1 MANKTIDGLDVIDTI
16 NNDDLV
22 VLGDNS
28 TGDTPGTDVTAKKT
42 TIADLSAKIEAD
54 LSLGSAATTDSSA
67 YATAAQGALA
77 SSAVQPGDNISDLT
91 NDEDYISSDALTS
104 SSGDG
109 NVASG
114 SVIDVIA
121 LTQDQYDNRTQDA
134 NDSKKLFVITDGKT
148 KDSYVGQID
157 TLTADK
163 TYTIDLSPVTDR
175 EILSISL
182 SWTDGAGPA
191 GTVDLKVNNTS
202 VLDSGTPLS
211 LATGNTASQTLST
224 VGDVTAG
231 QAITLVASA
240 DVADITDFAFV
251 VEYQS

>member
-77 SSAVQPGDNISDLT
+77 SSAVQSDEVTL
-91 NDEDYISSDALTS
+91 N
-104 SSGDG
+104 SGG
-109 NVASG
+109 PVAAG
-114 SVIDVIA
+114 SITDVVA
-121 LTQDQYDNRTQDA
+121 LTQAEYDLRTPQGTGTDLTT
-134 NDSKKLFVITDGKT
+134 LFVITDGKT

-157 TLTADK
+157 TLGNSATYVIDYLPVTPRTVLSFKGEYTGTESGINVTLVVGATTIGTLDLTADG
-163 TYTIDLSPVTDR
+163 S
-175 EILSISL
+175 S
-182 SWTDGAGPA
+182 GF
-191 GTVDLKVNNTS
+191 TV
-202 VLDSGTPLS
+202 
-211 LATGNTASQTLST
+211 TLSSVPT
-224 VGDVTAG
+224 DSSDK
-231 QAITLVASA
+231 ITLVTSGDASA
-240 DVADITDFAFV
+240 VTDFAFV